1 MTYKQQ
7 LQTKEWKAKRL
18 EILERDGHKCTV
30 CESTEKLQV
39 HHLYYRKTK
48 KAWEYPNKALITLCR
63 TCHEEEHPTLFD
75 GEISVTMVY
84 KFAGDSFRFITYI
97 QALKK
102 RQKSTSVF
110 DFKIDHACNV
120 LKITV
125 TQLDT
130 ILQRFFNLGIIQKAG
145 RGKLKSSL

>member
-48 KAWEYPNKALITLCR
+48 KAWEYPDKALTTLCKS
-63 TCHEEEHPTLFD
+63 CHEDEHPEIFD
-75 GEISVTMVY
+75 GEITVTMKY
-84 KFAGDSFRFITYI
+84 KFTGNEYRFIKYI
-97 QALKK
+97 QVLKR
-102 RQKSTSVF
+102 RQNSKSAFVF
-110 DFKIDHACNV
+110 KVDSACSV
-120 LKITV
+120 LKITP
-125 TQLDT
+125 TQLSN
-130 ILQRFFNLGIIQKAG
+130 ILDKLMGLQMLQKAG